1 MAPAVRRARRGPAR
15 RPCAVPPFSRRLRFR
30 GGGLCWFRLPRRV
43 LRVGRRDPSSGSRCR
58 CAAAAEA
65 SWSRWRGRR
74 TVDRE
79 VPKGLQIHLIL
90 DNYSTHKHANV
101 QQWLAKHPRQPAFDK
116 PPTPYPHR
124 LRPDTGLSGNLLI
137 GFACRA
143 TQHDPTPLCQRLR
156 RRRPTRPPLQ
166 RLALVLGQH
175 QLGLRPAPVRHGPG
189 LQLSIKFLA
198 QDTRTNVVDRSHT
211 PGIYWKRLAE
221 ERGTTL

>member
-137 GFACRA
+137 GFACREPNTTDTA
-143 TQHDPTPLCQRLR
+143 VPTPATTMAYAPTAPMLACPRSTPTRLR
-156 RRRPTRPPLQ
+156 LAPFAMDQAYNHLSNSWRR
-166 RLALVLGQH
+166 
-175 QLGLRPAPVRHGPG
+175 
-189 LQLSIKFLA
+189 
-198 QDTRTNVVDRSHT
+198 
-211 PGIYWKRLAE
+211 
-221 ERGTTL
+221 TL